1 MHHCKELRRKIQ
13 AHVPLHGARLDFIIR
28 FVMAL
33 TVVRSV
39 TSSTVASALN
49 PKVLPESNE
58 KRIKRFLRTVGFG
71 SEMWLKLAL
80 VLLPVPGKL
89 VLTLDRTTWK
99 LGKHCFNVLLL
110 GVAYQGTA
118 FPLAWTVLDKE
129 GNVLDKAAPPGPVR
143 SDTAERLA
151 LLDTLLEHVEAER
164 VEAERVEAIVADRE
178 FIGQAWFR
186 GLKARDL
193 VFVMRLR
200 NNTLV
205 GSKGVTCSAL
215 RRYGHLEPRD
225 VYISPKRC
233 TVLGLRLYLA
243 VTKSREGE
251 LVVLACNAAPE
262 RALVRYAQRWNS
274 EMLFSALKSRG
285 FNLED
290 THLTTPERLDKLLA
304 LLALAFTWAHLVG
317 IWCHEQ
323 KPLNLKNHGYPP
335 KSLFKRGLDALRSA
349 ILTGAAP
356 APLNLTRCLQLLS
369 P

>member
-1 MHHCKELRRKIQ
+1 MHHCKELRQKIQ
-13 AHVPLHGARLDFIIR
+13 AHVPLHGARLDFVIR
-28 FVMAL
+28 FVMSL
-33 TVVRSV
+33 IVVRSV
-39 TSSTVASALN
+39 TLSTVASVLN
-49 PKVLPESNE
+49 PNVLPESNE
-58 KRIKRFLRTVGFG
+58 KRIKRFWAQVGFDAG
-71 SEMWLKLAL
+71 VWLKLAL
-80 VLLPVPGKL
+80 ALLPVKDKW
-89 VLTLDRTTWK
+89 VLTLDRTTWE

-110 GVAYQGTA
+110 GVAYRGTA
-118 FPLAWTVLDKE
+118 FPLVWTVLGKK
-129 GNVLDKAAPPGPVR
+129 GN

-164 VEAERVEAIVADRE
+164 VEAVVADRE

-193 VFVMRLR
+193 VFVMRVR

-205 GSKGVTCSAL
+205 GSRGVTRSAL

-225 VYISPKRC
+225 VYVAPKRC

-243 VTKSREGE
+243 VTKSTEGE
-251 LVVLACNAAPE
+251 LVVLACNAAPD
-262 RALVRYAQRWNS
+262 RALVRYAQRWGT
-274 EMLFSALKSRG
+274 ELLFSALKSRG

-290 THLTTPERLDKLLA
+290 THLTDPKRLDKLLA

-317 IWCHEQ
+317 IWHHEQ
-323 KPLNLKNHGYPP
+323 RPLKLKNYGYPP

-349 ILTGAAP
+349 ILAGAAP